1 MEEDAYQDKVLR
13 KMSTQRKMKVSNKFR
28 DFLFEILESHHLHR
42 VISFFLLID
51 FILLAMDRFPISFYE
66 LTIIYNLDFAIFWI
80 FFMEILL
87 RLLIYGPK
95 LFFQSLFNIY
105 DFIMIIANLIEY
117 IYEATVFPNPIY
129 GLDTQTGPI
138 FRIMKLLRIYRQL
151 YYSDFFKKISLLT
164 KALFKTLD
172 KIKYFMLFVGFLTIT
187 CALIGQELFA
197 YNVHIMEDGSLKTP
211 RINFDNFYH
220 SIITVV
226 MAFYNEDWNLVMYET
241 YESMG
246 STAIIYYMFL
256 IIVGQMTFIVLL
268 KALILNYFI
277 KSTSRQFFDQDNSL
291 KFIKTKLNSV
301 KNGLKSPAKSPN
313 LKQGSIKPNN
323 LPRKSEVIKPL
334 KRQSWRESSVVFK
347 RSYTSNGNVDKK
359 NKKSFDFINLKG
371 KKNSAILPDFS
382 SKNLTS
388 LVIPANFE
396 PFEAN
401 NNKNNNNNNSNKQR
415 SPSSI
420 SPPRSP
426 TPSKKKTTLPLLD
439 SNKKYQLFIYKIL
452 ISNHYHYFMFLVTV
466 ISMVLQILD
475 SNFDEPDSQKQQII
489 MSFDRALGLIYFIE
503 FILNVITYG
512 LICGENSYLQQSF
525 YNKLDFC
532 NIIITLCDMFTNKYQ
547 NRVFRTLKIVR
558 TFRLLKVATRTTQE
572 IQIISKAFID
582 SFPNLMVLIIFLL
595 IFLSI
600 SALIATRYMKG
611 SLFHCMISNFEG
623 FEAKIHDKFD
633 CFDNGGDWLDE
644 DISYNNVL
652 SALMSL
658 FQISSCQ
665 GWTIL
670 MEKFIDGIGV
680 DIQPKE
686 DYNTAKAVFFL
697 VFFFI
702 SNFILLNM
710 FIGIITENIIVN
722 KNKQSMDFYNLFKI
736 PKTLNYYNRRTRQ
749 IDGRTERMGDN

>member
-1 MEEDAYQDKVLR
+1 MDEDPYRDKVLR
-13 KMSTQRKMKVSNKFR
+13 KMSTQRKLQVSNKFR
-28 DFLFEILESHHLHR
+28 DFLFDILESSNFRR
-42 VISFFLLID
+42 VISFFLIID
-51 FILLAMDRFPISFYE
+51 FISLSMDRFPISSFE
-66 LTIIYNLDFAIFWI
+66 LTIIYHLDFAVFWI

-87 RLLIYGPK
+87 RILIYGPK
-95 LFFQSLFNIY
+95 LFFQSMFNIY
-105 DFIMIIANLIEY
+105 DFIIMIANLIEY

-129 GLDTQTGPI
+129 GLETQTGPI
-138 FRIMKLLRIYRQL
+138 FRIMKLLRIYRLL
-151 YYSDFFKKISLLT
+151 YYSNFFKKISLLT

-172 KIKYFMLFVGFLTIT
+172 KIKYFMLFVVFLTVT

-197 YNVHIMEDGSLKTP
+197 YRVHVKEDGSLKTP

-226 MAFYNEDWNLVMYET
+226 MAFYNEDWNVVMYET
-241 YESMG
+241 YESVG
-246 STAIIYYMFL
+246 STAIIYYMLL

-277 KSTSRQFFDQDNSL
+277 KSTSRQFFDKDNSL
-291 KFIKTKLNSV
+291 KALTFIKSKLNSV
-301 KNGLKSPAKSPN
+301 KNGLKSPTKSPT
-313 LKQGSIKPNN
+313 LKPTYIKPNN

-334 KRQSWRESSVVFK
+334 KRQSWKENTVVFK
-347 RSYTSNGNVDKK
+347 RSYTSNVNVNK
-359 NKKSFDFINLKG
+359 NKKSFDFNLFKE
-371 KKNSAILPDFS
+371 KKNSAVGPEFS

-396 PFEAN
+396 LNEAR
-401 NNKNNNNNNSNKQR
+401 NNKNNSNNTDNNNNNYR

-420 SPPRSP
+420 SPPPRSP
-426 TPSKKKTTLPLLD
+426 SPSKKKPTLPLFD

-475 SNFDEPDSQKQQII
+475 SNFDQPDSQKQEII
-489 MSFDRALGLIYFIE
+489 KFFDRALGLIYFIE

-558 TFRLLKVATRTTQE
+558 TFRLLKVATTTTQE

-582 SFPNLMVLIIFLL
+582 SFPNLMVLIVFFL

-611 SLFHCMISNFEG
+611 SLFHCMISNFEE
-623 FEAKIHDKFD
+623 FEAKIHDKLD

-652 SALMSL
+652 SSLMSL

-680 DIQPKE
+680 DVQPKE

-722 KNKQSMDFYNLFKI
+722 KNKQSMDFYYFDLKYIFF
-736 PKTLNYYNRRTRQ
+736 
-749 IDGRTERMGDN
+749 